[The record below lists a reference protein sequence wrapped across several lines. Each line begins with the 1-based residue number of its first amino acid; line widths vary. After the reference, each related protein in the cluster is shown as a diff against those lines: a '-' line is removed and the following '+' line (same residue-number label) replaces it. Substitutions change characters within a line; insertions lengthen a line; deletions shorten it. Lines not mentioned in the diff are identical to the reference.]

1 LNISVAAA
9 AASQFVLSGFPSA
22 TTAGVVQSLTLTARD
37 AYGNVATAY
46 TGTVHFT
53 SSDAKAV
60 LPADYTFSTGDN
72 GVHTFSASLR
82 TAGTQSLTATDTANA
97 TLTASQTGISV
108 VAGAVSKLV
117 VSGYLATTAGTAQ
130 SFTAAATDVY
140 GNVVTGYRGT
150 VHFSSSD
157 ARAVI

>member
-1 LNISVAAA
+1 W
-9 AASQFVLSGFPSA
+9 P
-22 TTAGVVQSLTLTARD
+22 
-37 AYGNVATAY
+37 
-46 TGTVHFT
+46 TGT
-53 SSDAKAV
+53 
-60 LPADYTFSTGDN
+60 TGW
-72 GVHTFSASLR
+72 HTFAGSLR
-82 TAGTQSLTATDTANA
+82 PAGTQSLTATDTANA

-157 ARAVI
+157 ARAVLPADYTFTATDNGVHTFPATLQTA